1 MTKSIDYGLENRT
14 ALVCGSSA
22 GLGRA
27 CAEALLAAGAH
38 VVLNGR
44 DADRLAKVTA
54 ELNVDFADRVAF
66 VAGDV
71 STQEGRTR
79 ILKQCPGPD
88 ILVNNSDGPPTG
100 NFEDF
105 DEAVWA
111 QALSRSMIAP
121 IMMMRAVI
129 KPMTAAGWGRIIN
142 ITSSTVRAPLPMLGL
157 SNGARNGLTGFV
169 AGLAREVAGQGITI
183 NNLLPGRFET
193 ERLQTWIGALA
204 TDRGLTTAEM
214 TASLVQSNPMK
225 RFGRPAEL
233 GAFCAFLASEQASY
247 LTGQNI
253 LIDGGE
259 FPGI

>member
-1 MTKSIDYGLENRT
+1 MISSIDFGITGRT
-14 ALVCGSSA
+14 AFVCGSSA

-44 DADRLAKVTA
+44 DADRLAQVA
-54 ELNVDFADRVAF
+54 AQLGIQFAGRVAF
-66 VAGDV
+66 LAGDV
-71 STQEGRTR
+71 STAEGRDL
-79 ILKQCPGPD
+79 ILREYPALD

-111 QALSRSMIAP
+111 QALDRSMIAP

-129 KPMTAAGWGRIIN
+129 KPMMAARWGRIIN

-169 AGLAREVAGQGITI
+169 AGLAREVAEQGVTI

-193 ERLQTWIGALA
+193 ERLQSWIDALA
-204 TDRGLTTAEM
+204 TDGGVTPAEM
-214 TASLVQSNPMK
+214 TATLVQSNPMK
-225 RFGRPAEL
+225 RFGKPAEL

-247 LTGQNI
+247 ITGQNI

>member
-1 MTKSIDYGLENRT
+1 MTRTIDLGLADRK

-27 CAEALLAAGAH
+27 CAEALLAAGAR

-44 DADRLAKVTA
+44 DAARLASVADELKAEFGDQVALVT
-54 ELNVDFADRVAF
+54 
-66 VAGDV
+66 GDV
-71 STQEGRTR
+71 STPDGRAR
-79 ILKQCPGPD
+79 VLGQCPEPD
-88 ILVNNSDGPPTG
+88 ILVNNSDGPRTG
-100 NFEDF
+100 HFEDF
-105 DEAVWA
+105 DEAVWFE
-111 QALSRSMIAP
+111 ALDRSMIAP
-121 IMMMRAVI
+121 IMMIRAVLE
-129 KPMTAAGWGRIIN
+129 PMKRAGWGRIIN

-169 AGLAREVAGQGITI
+169 AGLAREVAGHGITI

-193 ERLQTWIGALA
+193 GRLQSWVGALA
-204 TDRGLTTAEM
+204 ADRGITSAEM
-214 TASLVQSNPMK
+214 TSHLVESNPMK
-225 RFGRPAEL
+225 RFGKPAEL
-233 GAFCAFLASEQASY
+233 GAFCAFIASQQASY